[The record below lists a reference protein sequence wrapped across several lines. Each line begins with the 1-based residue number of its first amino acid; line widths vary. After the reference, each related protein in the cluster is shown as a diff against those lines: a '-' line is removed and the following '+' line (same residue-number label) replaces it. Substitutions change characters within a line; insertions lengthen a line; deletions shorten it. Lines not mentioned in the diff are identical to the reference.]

1 MRAAARS
8 RTERGRPSGSRAGH
22 QSATLLGG
30 NLDADQ
36 GTLQRDVGAVPI
48 DICIVRGQALLGTS
62 QRIFGA
68 LQIDFFGALGGLC
81 ENRYAIGKNL
91 GKSPN
96 NGEMQRLLATKMVI
110 AEFTDPQFGDERCV
124 PWEDAE
130 IAVLPRKLHFHDF
143 LAEQLL
149 LRGDDHQFDGLRQHF
164 FLYALAFIFSAFPS
178 ASSIVPTI

>member
-22 QSATLLGG
+22 QSAALLGG
-30 NLDADQ
+30 NLDADH
-36 GTLQRDVGAVPI
+36 
-48 DICIVRGQALLGTS
+48 
-62 QRIFGA
+62 GA
-68 LQIDFFGALGGLC
+68 LQIDFFGALGGFC

-91 GKSPN
+91 GKSAN
-96 NGEMQRLLATKMVI
+96 NGEMQRLPATKMVI